1 MVQKSSI
8 PRPESSFSLH
18 ADSSFCPVQAPRE
31 FFDMCPAPA
40 SSHAFV
46 IPVAAGLCSLSYSSF
61 TKHLKDLLRL
71 AGFNPDDFSCHS
83 FHRGGATYASSL
95 GISHELIQLQ
105 GDWAFSAYHE
115 YWERQLRQ
123 RYTSAEQVASQIAST
138 TPCSGSDVLQFLFWR
153 GFKLSFPVNK

>member
-1 MVQKSSI
+1 
-8 PRPESSFSLH
+8 
-18 ADSSFCPVQAPRE
+18 
-31 FFDMCPAPA
+31 MCPAPA

-115 YWERQLRQ
+115 Y
-123 RYTSAEQVASQIAST
+123 
-138 TPCSGSDVLQFLFWR
+138 
-153 GFKLSFPVNK
+153 